1 MGLRDRFRKA
11 PGYAMSDK
19 DTGGSDLLQWLVIYL
34 RQSGGAG
41 LNSLVRGFREA
52 GLADIVDSWIS
63 TGPNLP
69 ITPEQIQKGL
79 EGKVIR
85 QLAHKTGLSQETVGV
100 QLATLLPQLVDRLTS
115 EGTLPGVAALQQGLN
130 QLKGLK

>member
-1 MGLRDRFRKA
+1 
-11 PGYAMSDK
+11 MSDK
-19 DTGGSDLLQWLVIYL
+19 DTGGRDLFQLLVIYL
-34 RQSGGAG
+34 SQSGGAG

-69 ITPEQIQKGL
+69 ITLEQLQKGL

-85 QLAHKTGLSQETVGV
+85 QLAYKTGLSQEATCAE
-100 QLATLLPQLVDRLTS
+100 LATLLPQLVDRLTP
-115 EGTLPGVAALQQGLN
+115 EGALPGVAALQQGLN
-130 QLKGLK
+130 HLKGLK